1 VPSRTRPPIR
11 ARLGELKRL
20 KTALRCAATDDL
32 KRDALRYAVHFVG
45 DINPPLHTVGEGRGG
60 NDIAVEVKRAGV
72 KMCRG
77 GPCPIMSYRSNL
89 HRAWDGTLIKATT
102 WGWGAYVDRLEGGW
116 LTSPE
121 AKGVDGGTPAQWA
134 EDTHRAA
141 RFVWEQ
147 LPESRVVD
155 DAYYAKILPTLD
167 RQLGLAGLR
176 LARPGQ
182 CAAR

>member
-1 VPSRTRPPIR
+1 MPSRTRPPIR

-155 DAYYAKILPTLD
+155 DAY
-167 RQLGLAGLR
+167 
-176 LARPGQ
+176 
-182 CAAR
+182 